1 MSGIDEILIGRV
13 FSPAAGWL
21 EQGLGLSRWRV
32 AIECLNGHVA
42 CYLGGAAFAIAGKGA
57 RDGIFV
63 DLLAAFVWLAIME
76 AVRRAALR
84 QAGSSVGVQTA
95 RFGERHFRCIFL
107 IMLPVSLCYVEGWAS
122 GFYSASLAL
131 LVAHLYF
138 KACDAP
144 PPERG
149 RRLAWRGAH

>member
-1 MSGIDEILIGRV
+1 MSGIDEMLIGRV

-21 EQGLGLSRWRV
+21 EHGLGVPRWRA

-42 CYLGGAAFAIAGKGA
+42 CYLAGVAFAIAGKSA
-57 RDGIFV
+57 RDGIFA
-63 DLLAAFVWLAIME
+63 DLLAAMVWLGIME

-84 QAGSSVGVQTA
+84 QAASSIGVQTA
-95 RFGERHFRCIFL
+95 RFGERHFRCIL
-107 IMLPVSLCYVEGWAS
+107 LLMLPVSLCYVEGWAS
-122 GFYSASLAL
+122 GFYTGSLAL

-149 RRLAWRGAH
+149 RKLAYGGAH